1 MVSTSSTKPPA
12 VSIIMPV
19 YNAEKFLNDSVG
31 SILRQTESDFE
42 LICFNDASTDG
53 SLAMLKELA
62 DIYIEPR
69 DIHTPHVRIIDSP
82 VNVKQGGGRN
92 RALREARGE
101 FVMFV
106 DADDALREDA
116 VETCLKTAKEENA
129 DMVIFDYARFTSSAA
144 NLGERMCQL
153 GEDAAGLRGEELR
166 RRVMQRSTPVW
177 SAMYRK
183 SLITD
188 NNLFFPEKVFYEDN
202 AVALAIQLSARN
214 PVKINK
220 VLYLYRFDNA
230 SVTRST
236 NNYRFFDRLSS
247 AVMLMENLKRL
258 GLYEEYKDE
267 LDFIFINQYFVHSI
281 FGCIYRFDRVPRLRH
296 NYIRKT
302 ISRYL
307 PDYRSNPAY
316 KGRPLKLRFKIWT
329 HVWFPQVIKLLSDL
343 SRRLRG

>member
-1 MVSTSSTKPPA
+1 MNNHITDKSPT

-53 SLAMLKELA
+53 SLAMLKDLA
-62 DIYIEPR
+62 DKDFAMTGTGGR
-69 DIHTPHVRIIDSP
+69 MRVIDSP

-101 FVMFV
+101 YVMFV

-116 VETCLKTAKEENA
+116 VETCLKTAKKENA
-129 DMVIFDYARFTSSAA
+129 DMVIFDYARFTSSPA
-144 NLGERMCQL
+144 NLSERICQL
-153 GEDAAGLRGEELR
+153 GDDAAGLRGEELR

-183 SLITD
+183 TLITG

-202 AVALAIQLSARN
+202 AVAPAIQLSAKN
-214 PVKINK
+214 PVKINQA
-220 VLYLYRFDNA
+220 LYLYRFDNA

-236 NNYRFFDRLSS
+236 NNYLFFDRLTS
-247 AVMLMENLKRL
+247 AVTLMGHLKRL
-258 GLYEEYKDE
+258 GLYARYKDE
-267 LDFIFINQYFVHSI
+267 FDFIFINQYFVHSI

-307 PDYRSNPAY
+307 PDYRSNPFY
-316 KGRPLKLRFKIWT
+316 KTQPLKLRFKIWT
-329 HVWFPQVIKLLSDL
+329 HVWFPQVIKLLSNL
-343 SRRLRG
+343 SRHLRG

>member
-1 MVSTSSTKPPA
+1 MNNPITDKSPS

-53 SLAMLKELA
+53 SLAMLKDLVDKDFA
-62 DIYIEPR
+62 R
-69 DIHTPHVRIIDSP
+69 TGTGGRMRVIDSP
-82 VNVKQGGGRN
+82 VNIKQGGGRN
-92 RALREARGE
+92 RALREACGE

-116 VETCLKTAKEENA
+116 VETCLKTAKKENA
-129 DMVIFDYARFTSSAA
+129 DMVIFDYARFTSSPA
-144 NLGERMCQL
+144 NLSERICQL
-153 GEDAAGLRGEELR
+153 GDDAAGLRGEELR

-183 SLITD
+183 TLITG

-202 AVALAIQLSARN
+202 AVAPAIQLSAKN
-214 PVKINK
+214 PVKINQA
-220 VLYLYRFDNA
+220 LYLYRFDNA

-236 NNYRFFDRLSS
+236 NNYLFFDRLTS
-247 AVMLMENLKRL
+247 AVTLMGHLKRL
-258 GLYEEYKDE
+258 GLYARYKDE
-267 LDFIFINQYFVHSI
+267 FDFIFINQYFVHSI

-307 PDYRSNPAY
+307 PDYRSNPFY
-316 KGRPLKLRFKIWT
+316 KTQPLKLRFKIWT
-329 HVWFPQVIKLLSDL
+329 HVWFPQVIKLLSNL
-343 SRRLRG
+343 SRHLRG

>member
-1 MVSTSSTKPPA
+1 MSTSSTKHPS

-31 SILRQTESDFE
+31 SVLRQTESDFE

-53 SLAMLKELA
+53 SLALLKELA
-62 DIYIEPR
+62 DKDFARTGILGHMR
-69 DIHTPHVRIIDSP
+69 VIDSP
-82 VNVKQGGGRN
+82 VNIKQGGGRN

-101 FVMFV
+101 YVMFV

-116 VETCLKTAKEENA
+116 VETCLKTAKKENA
-129 DMVIFDYARFTSSAA
+129 DMVIFDYARFTSSPA
-144 NLGERMCQL
+144 NLGERICQL
-153 GEDAAGLRGEELR
+153 GNDAAGLRGEELR

-183 SLITD
+183 ELITA

-214 PVKINK
+214 PVKINEA
-220 VLYLYRFDNA
+220 LYLYRFDNA
-230 SVTRST
+230 SVTRSN

-258 GLYEEYKDE
+258 GLYERNKDE
-267 LDFIFINQYFVHSI
+267 LDFIFINQYFIHSI
-281 FGCIYRFDRVPRLRH
+281 FGCIYRFDRVPMMRH
-296 NYIRKT
+296 RYIRKT
-302 ISRYL
+302 ISRHL
-307 PDYRSNPAY
+307 PDYRSNPCY
-316 KGRPLKLRFKIWT
+316 KARPLKLRFKIWT
-329 HVWFPQVIKLLSDL
+329 HVRFPQVIKLLSDL

>member
-1 MVSTSSTKPPA
+1 MVSTSSSTRPS

-53 SLAMLKELA
+53 SLAMLKDLA
-62 DIYIEPR
+62 DKDFAMTGTGGR
-69 DIHTPHVRIIDSP
+69 MRVIDSP
-82 VNVKQGGGRN
+82 VNIKQGGGRN

-101 FVMFV
+101 YVMFV

-116 VETCLKTAKEENA
+116 VETCLKTAKKENA
-129 DMVIFDYARFTSSAA
+129 DMVIFDYARFTSSPA
-144 NLGERMCQL
+144 NLSERICQL
-153 GEDAAGLRGEELR
+153 GDDAAGLRGEELR

-183 SLITD
+183 TLITG

-202 AVALAIQLSARN
+202 AVALAIQLSAKN
-214 PVKINK
+214 PVKINQA
-220 VLYLYRFDNA
+220 LYLYRFDNA

-236 NNYRFFDRLSS
+236 NNYLFFDRLTS
-247 AVMLMENLKRL
+247 AVTLMGHLKRL
-258 GLYEEYKDE
+258 GLYARYKDE
-267 LDFIFINQYFVHSI
+267 FDFIFINQYFVHSI

-307 PDYRSNPAY
+307 PDYRSNPFY
-316 KGRPLKLRFKIWT
+316 KTQPLKLRFKIWT
-329 HVWFPQVIKLLSDL
+329 HVWFPQVIKLLSNL
-343 SRRLRG
+343 SRHLRG

>member
-1 MVSTSSTKPPA
+1 MVSTSSSTRPS

-53 SLAMLKELA
+53 SLAMLKDLA
-62 DIYIEPR
+62 DKDFAMTGTGGR
-69 DIHTPHVRIIDSP
+69 MRVIDSP
-82 VNVKQGGGRN
+82 VNIKQGGGRN

-101 FVMFV
+101 YVMFV
-106 DADDALREDA
+106 DADDALREDS
-116 VETCLKTAKEENA
+116 VETCLKTAKKENA
-129 DMVIFDYARFTSSAA
+129 DMVIFDYARFTSSPA
-144 NLGERMCQL
+144 NLSERICQL
-153 GEDAAGLRGEELR
+153 GDDAAGLRGEELR

-183 SLITD
+183 TLITG

-202 AVALAIQLSARN
+202 AVALAIQLSAKN
-214 PVKINK
+214 PVKINQA
-220 VLYLYRFDNA
+220 LYLYRFDNA

-236 NNYRFFDRLSS
+236 NNYLFFDRLTS
-247 AVMLMENLKRL
+247 AVTLMGHLKRL
-258 GLYEEYKDE
+258 GLYARYKDE
-267 LDFIFINQYFVHSI
+267 FDFIFINQYFVHSI

-307 PDYRSNPAY
+307 PDYRSNPFY
-316 KGRPLKLRFKIWT
+316 KTQPLKLRFKIWT
-329 HVWFPQVIKLLSDL
+329 HVWFPQVIKLLSNL
-343 SRRLRG
+343 SRHLRG

>member
-1 MVSTSSTKPPA
+1 MNNPITDKSPS

-53 SLAMLKELA
+53 SLAMLKDLA
-62 DIYIEPR
+62 DKDFAMTGTGGR
-69 DIHTPHVRIIDSP
+69 MRVIDSP

-101 FVMFV
+101 YVMFV

-116 VETCLKTAKEENA
+116 VETCLKTAKKENA
-129 DMVIFDYARFTSSAA
+129 DMVIFDYARFTSSPA
-144 NLGERMCQL
+144 NLGERICQL
-153 GEDAAGLRGEELR
+153 GDDAAGLSGEELR

-183 SLITD
+183 ELITA

-202 AVALAIQLSARN
+202 AVAPAIQLSARN
-214 PVKINK
+214 PVKINEA
-220 VLYLYRFDNA
+220 LYLYRFDNA

-258 GLYEEYKDE
+258 GLYERYKDE
-267 LDFIFINQYFVHSI
+267 LDFIFINQYFIHSI

-307 PDYRSNPAY
+307 PDYRSNPFY
-316 KGRPLKLRFKIWT
+316 KTQPLKLRFKIWT
-329 HVWFPQVIKLLSDL
+329 HVWFPQVIKLLSNL
-343 SRRLRG
+343 SRHLRG

>member
-1 MVSTSSTKPPA
+1 MVSTSSSTRPS

-53 SLAMLKELA
+53 SLAMLKDLA
-62 DIYIEPR
+62 DKDFAMTGTGGR
-69 DIHTPHVRIIDSP
+69 MRVIDSP

-92 RALREARGE
+92 RALREACGE

-116 VETCLKTAKEENA
+116 VETCLKTAKIENA
-129 DMVIFDYARFTSSAA
+129 DMVIFDYARFTSSPA
-144 NLGERMCQL
+144 NLGERICQL
-153 GEDAAGLRGEELR
+153 GDDAAGLRGEELR

-183 SLITD
+183 TLITD

-202 AVALAIQLSARN
+202 AVAPAIQLSAKN
-214 PVKINK
+214 PVKINQA
-220 VLYLYRFDNA
+220 LYLYRFDNA

-236 NNYRFFDRLSS
+236 NNYLFFDRLTS
-247 AVMLMENLKRL
+247 AVTLMGHLKRL
-258 GLYEEYKDE
+258 GLYARYKDE
-267 LDFIFINQYFVHSI
+267 FDFIFINQYFVHSI

-302 ISRYL
+302 IGRYL
-307 PDYRSNPAY
+307 PDYRSNPFY
-316 KGRPLKLRFKIWT
+316 KTQPLKLRFKIWT
-329 HVWFPQVIKLLSDL
+329 HVWFPQVIKLLSNL
-343 SRRLRG
+343 SRQLRG

>member
-1 MVSTSSTKPPA
+1 MVSTSSSKGPF

-62 DIYIEPR
+62 DKDFARIGTDGR
-69 DIHTPHVRIIDSP
+69 MRIIDSP

-101 FVMFV
+101 YVMFV

-116 VETCLKTAKEENA
+116 VETCLKTAKKENA
-129 DMVIFDYARFTSSAA
+129 DMVIFDYARFTSSPA
-144 NLGERMCQL
+144 NFGERICQL
-153 GEDAAGLRGEELR
+153 GDDAAGLRGEELR

-183 SLITD
+183 TLITD

-202 AVALAIQLSARN
+202 AVAPAIQLSAKN
-214 PVKINK
+214 LVKINQA
-220 VLYLYRFDNA
+220 LYLYRFDNA

-236 NNYRFFDRLSS
+236 NNYLFFDRLTS
-247 AVMLMENLKRL
+247 AVTLMGHLKRL
-258 GLYEEYKDE
+258 GLYARYKDVF
-267 LDFIFINQYFVHSI
+267 DFIFINQYFVHSI

-302 ISRYL
+302 IGRYL
-307 PDYRSNPAY
+307 PDYRSNPFY
-316 KGRPLKLRFKIWT
+316 KTQPLKLRFKIWT
-329 HVWFPQVIKLLSDL
+329 HVWFPQVIKLLSNL
-343 SRRLRG
+343 SRHLRG

>member
-1 MVSTSSTKPPA
+1 MSTSSTKHPS

-31 SILRQTESDFE
+31 SVLRQTEIDFE

-53 SLAMLKELA
+53 SLALLKELA
-62 DIYIEPR
+62 DKDFARTGILGHMR
-69 DIHTPHVRIIDSP
+69 VIDSP
-82 VNVKQGGGRN
+82 VNIKQGGGRN

-101 FVMFV
+101 YVMFV

-116 VETCLKTAKEENA
+116 VETCLKTAKKENA
-129 DMVIFDYARFTSSAA
+129 DMVIFDYARFTSSPT
-144 NLGERMCQL
+144 NLGERICQL
-153 GEDAAGLRGEELR
+153 ADDAAGLRGEELR

-183 SLITD
+183 ELITA

-202 AVALAIQLSARN
+202 AVALAIQLSAQN
-214 PVKINK
+214 PVKINEA
-220 VLYLYRFDNA
+220 LYLYRFDNA

-258 GLYEEYKDE
+258 GLYERNKDE
-267 LDFIFINQYFVHSI
+267 LDFIFINQYFTHSI
-281 FGCIYRFDRVPRLRH
+281 FGCIYRFDRVPMLRH

-302 ISRYL
+302 ISRHL
-307 PDYRSNPAY
+307 PDYRSNPHY
-316 KGRPLKLRFKIWT
+316 KARPLKLRFKIWT
-329 HVWFPQVIKLLSDL
+329 HVRFPQVIKLLSDL

>member
-1 MVSTSSTKPPA
+1 MVSTSSSTRPS

-53 SLAMLKELA
+53 SLAMLKDLA
-62 DIYIEPR
+62 DKDFAMTGTGGR
-69 DIHTPHVRIIDSP
+69 MRVIDSP

-101 FVMFV
+101 YVMFV

-116 VETCLKTAKEENA
+116 VETCLKTAKKENA
-129 DMVIFDYARFTSSAA
+129 DMVIFDYARFTSSPA
-144 NLGERMCQL
+144 NLSERICQL
-153 GEDAAGLRGEELR
+153 GDDAAGLRGEELR

-183 SLITD
+183 TLITG

-202 AVALAIQLSARN
+202 AVAPAIQLSAKN
-214 PVKINK
+214 PVKINQA
-220 VLYLYRFDNA
+220 LYLYRFDNA

-236 NNYRFFDRLSS
+236 NNYLFFDRLTS
-247 AVMLMENLKRL
+247 AVTLMGHLKRL
-258 GLYEEYKDE
+258 GLYARYKDE
-267 LDFIFINQYFVHSI
+267 FDFIFINQYFVHSI

-307 PDYRSNPAY
+307 PDYRSNPFY
-316 KGRPLKLRFKIWT
+316 KTQPLKLRFKIWT
-329 HVWFPQVIKLLSDL
+329 HVWFPQVIKLLSNL
-343 SRRLRG
+343 SRHLRG

>member
-1 MVSTSSTKPPA
+1 MSTSSTKHPS

-31 SILRQTESDFE
+31 SVLRQTESDFE

-53 SLAMLKELA
+53 SLALLKELA
-62 DIYIEPR
+62 DKDFARTGILGHMR
-69 DIHTPHVRIIDSP
+69 VIDSP
-82 VNVKQGGGRN
+82 VNIKQGGGRN

-101 FVMFV
+101 YVMFV
-106 DADDALREDA
+106 DADDALREDT
-116 VETCLKTAKEENA
+116 VETCLKTAKKENA
-129 DMVIFDYARFTSSAA
+129 DMVIFDYARFTSSPA
-144 NLGERMCQL
+144 NLGERICQL
-153 GEDAAGLRGEELR
+153 GDDAAGLRGEELR

-183 SLITD
+183 ELITA

-214 PVKINK
+214 PVKINEA
-220 VLYLYRFDNA
+220 LYLYRFDNA

-258 GLYEEYKDE
+258 GLYERYKDE
-267 LDFIFINQYFVHSI
+267 LDFIFINQYFIHSI
-281 FGCIYRFDRVPRLRH
+281 FGCIYRFDRIPMMRH
-296 NYIRKT
+296 HYIRKT
-302 ISRYL
+302 ISRHL
-307 PDYRSNPAY
+307 PDYRSNPRY
-316 KGRPLKLRFKIWT
+316 KARPLKLRFKIWT
-329 HVWFPQVIKLLSDL
+329 HVRFPQVIKLLSDL

>member
-1 MVSTSSTKPPA
+1 MVSTSSSTRPS

-53 SLAMLKELA
+53 SLAMLKDLA
-62 DIYIEPR
+62 DKDFAMTGTGGR
-69 DIHTPHVRIIDSP
+69 MRVIDSP

-101 FVMFV
+101 YVMFV

-116 VETCLKTAKEENA
+116 VETCLKTAKKENA
-129 DMVIFDYARFTSSAA
+129 DMVIFDYARFTSSPA
-144 NLGERMCQL
+144 NLGERICQL
-153 GEDAAGLRGEELR
+153 GDDATGLRGEELR

-183 SLITD
+183 ELITA

-214 PVKINK
+214 PVKINEA
-220 VLYLYRFDNA
+220 LYLYRFDNA

-258 GLYEEYKDE
+258 SLYEHYQDD

-307 PDYRSNPAY
+307 PDYRSNPSY
-316 KGRPLKLRFKIWT
+316 KAQPLKLRFKIWT
-329 HVWFPQVIKLLSDL
+329 HVRFPQVIKLLSDL
-343 SRRLRG
+343 SRHLRG

>member
-1 MVSTSSTKPPA
+1 MNNPITDKSPS

-53 SLAMLKELA
+53 SLAMLKDLA
-62 DIYIEPR
+62 DKDFAMTGTGGR
-69 DIHTPHVRIIDSP
+69 MRVIDSP

-101 FVMFV
+101 YVMFV

-116 VETCLKTAKEENA
+116 VETCLKTAKKENA
-129 DMVIFDYARFTSSAA
+129 DMVIFDYARFTSSPA
-144 NLGERMCQL
+144 NLSERICQL
-153 GEDAAGLRGEELR
+153 GDDAAGLRGEELR

-183 SLITD
+183 TLITG

-202 AVALAIQLSARN
+202 AVAPAIQLSAKN
-214 PVKINK
+214 PVKINQA
-220 VLYLYRFDNA
+220 LYLYRFDNA

-236 NNYRFFDRLSS
+236 NNYLFFDRLTS
-247 AVMLMENLKRL
+247 AVTLMGHLKRL
-258 GLYEEYKDE
+258 GLYARYKDE
-267 LDFIFINQYFVHSI
+267 FDFIFINQYFVHSI

-307 PDYRSNPAY
+307 PDYRSNPFY
-316 KGRPLKLRFKIWT
+316 KTQPLKLRFKIWT
-329 HVWFPQVIKLLSDL
+329 HVWFPQVIKLLSNL
-343 SRRLRG
+343 SRHLRG

>member
-1 MVSTSSTKPPA
+1 MVSTSFIKPPT

-53 SLAMLKELA
+53 SLAMLKDLA
-62 DIYIEPR
+62 DKDFAMTGTGGR
-69 DIHTPHVRIIDSP
+69 MRVIDSP

-101 FVMFV
+101 YVMFV

-116 VETCLKTAKEENA
+116 VETCLKTAKKENA
-129 DMVIFDYARFTSSAA
+129 DMVIFDYARFTSSPA
-144 NLGERMCQL
+144 NLSERICQL
-153 GEDAAGLRGEELR
+153 GDDAAGLRGEELR

-183 SLITD
+183 TLITG

-202 AVALAIQLSARN
+202 AVAPAIQLSAKN
-214 PVKINK
+214 PVKINQA
-220 VLYLYRFDNA
+220 LYLYRFDNA

-236 NNYRFFDRLSS
+236 NNYLFFDRLTS
-247 AVMLMENLKRL
+247 AVTLMGHLKRL
-258 GLYEEYKDE
+258 GLYARYKDE
-267 LDFIFINQYFVHSI
+267 FDFIFINQYFVHSI

-307 PDYRSNPAY
+307 PDYRSNPFY
-316 KGRPLKLRFKIWT
+316 KTQPLKLRFKIWT
-329 HVWFPQVIKLLSDL
+329 HVWFPQVIKLLSNL
-343 SRRLRG
+343 SRHLRG